1 MDRRQALKTLGTAAA
16 GAVAS
21 PLWSESL
28 GAISREQAH
37 THAAQSSMAASE
49 WTSKVLDAHQNETV
63 VVLTELIIPETDTP
77 GATGARVNR
86 FVDTVLA
93 EAKPEDRAKF
103 LKGLAWVDE
112 RSRALSGKEFTSAP
126 LADQTALLT
135 RLSAPG
141 NPDKEEPIGREFFE
155 VIKGMT
161 IDGYYTTEIGLHQEL
176 GDSGQLFQ
184 AVSQGC
190 DHREHQ

>member
-1 MDRRQALKTLGTAAA
+1 MDRRQALKTLGSAAA
-16 GAVAS
+16 GAVVS

-28 GAISREQAH
+28 AALSREQAH
-37 THAAQSSMAASE
+37 SHAAQSSMAASE
-49 WTSKVLDAHQNETV
+49 WTPKVLDAHQNETV
-63 VVLTELIIPETDTP
+63 VMLTELIIPETETP
-77 GATGARVNR
+77 GAKGARVNR
-86 FVDTVLA
+86 FVDSVLS

-112 RSRALSGKEFTSAP
+112 RSRALYGKEFTSAAP
-126 LADQTALLT
+126 ADQTALLT
-135 RLSAPG
+135 RLSAHG
-141 NPDKEEPIGREFFE
+141 NPDHEEPIGREFFE

-190 DHREHQ
+190 DHPAHQ